1 MRISDWSSDVCS
13 SDLWRMNTLFDSLL
27 APLDAET
34 FFRDYFGKQHLHVKG
49 SPERTSGIMTLA
61 GLNALMSM
69 TSVWSPQTLKL
80 FVDRNP
86 VPVPDY
92 CALPLA
98 LGGDGTSLRPD
109 PDLVQDW
116 LGQGASI
123 IPPDID
129 ALAPGVRPPPT
140 QPT

>member
-69 TSVWSPQTLKL
+69 TSVWSPPTLKL

-86 VPVPDY
+86 VPVPDSSEARRVAQE
-92 CALPLA
+92 CVS
-98 LGGDGTSLRPD
+98 TCISR
-109 PDLVQDW
+109 W
-116 LGQGASI
+116 S
-123 IPPDID
+123 
-129 ALAPGVRPPPT
+129 R
-140 QPT
+140 